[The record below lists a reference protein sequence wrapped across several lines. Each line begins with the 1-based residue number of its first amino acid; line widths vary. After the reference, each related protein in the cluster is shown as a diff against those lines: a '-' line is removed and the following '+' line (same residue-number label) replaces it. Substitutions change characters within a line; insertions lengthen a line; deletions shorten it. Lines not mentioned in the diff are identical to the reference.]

1 MEETYILYFKSYSQ
15 DEYFMK
21 TKDSKCKELT
31 SKQFAKQ
38 YIPYEYEAWGNEK
51 FQYDKFK
58 VYTVKDNKVI
68 TPRSFGEY
76 YEVHPEDMKEYDVA
90 YFTDQY
96 RPDTY
101 DREGNLL

>member
-1 MEETYILYFKSYSQ
+1 MDYASEI
-15 DEYFMK
+15 
-21 TKDSKCKELT
+21 C
-31 SKQFAKQ
+31 
-38 YIPYEYEAWGNEK
+38 EAVLDTWGAS
-51 FQYDKFK
+51 
-58 VYTVKDNKVI
+58 KDNKVI
-68 TPRSFGEY
+68 IPRSFGEY